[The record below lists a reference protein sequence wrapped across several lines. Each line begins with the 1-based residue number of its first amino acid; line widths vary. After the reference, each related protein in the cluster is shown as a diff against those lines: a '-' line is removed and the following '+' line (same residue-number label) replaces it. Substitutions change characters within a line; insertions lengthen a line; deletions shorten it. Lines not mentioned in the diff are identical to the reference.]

1 MKVFVFSFSLLVSFV
16 SLAQQDVS
24 PRGPYNTLDGG
35 IIDGVVIKDEVP
47 IRSAIPYEHVRLADY
62 VWSKRVFSRIDA
74 REKLNH
80 EIFFPFDRF
89 KDEYKL
95 PRSPEQVDGAF
106 WTKHQ
111 ERWSLWTVILRHIM
125 LGDLTIYSPYDYTV
139 VNNGQY
145 RMEDGYQ
152 FKYPVNM
159 QSRDDYFAN
168 QTYQKTINFFVSSTG
183 QGKPETINIVDNLG
197 GLNEEILVRDPNST
211 LDFQGWFDS
220 IVQMNNPPE
229 ESELMLFS
237 DEQRADLELRWN
249 EAANDV
255 NGFVVKPAALK
266 LQSSQGIIA
275 YNIKEDWF
283 FDKERSILDKR
294 IIAIAP
300 VAKYTF
306 EDSVTNFRGNLVAID
321 ELGNEVFFQDGV
333 HTPLKEESVS
343 TVQLEMFWLYFP
355 ELRNVIVNYYTYN
368 DKSDAL
374 WMSFDDLFWK
384 RKFNAQI
391 YRTSDKFDREIE
403 DYRFGV
409 DALREAEKIKGEIRK
424 WEHDV
429 WNY

>member
-1 MKVFVFSFSLLVSFV
+1 
-16 SLAQQDVS
+16 
-24 PRGPYNTLDGG
+24 
-35 IIDGVVIKDEVP
+35 
-47 IRSAIPYEHVRLADY
+47 
-62 VWSKRVFSRIDA
+62 
-74 REKLNH
+74 
-80 EIFFPFDRF
+80 
-89 KDEYKL
+89 
-95 PRSPEQVDGAF
+95 
-106 WTKHQ
+106 
-111 ERWSLWTVILRHIM
+111 
-125 LGDLTIYSPYDYTV
+125 
-139 VNNGQY
+139 
-145 RMEDGYQ
+145 MEDGYQ
-152 FKYPVNM
+152 FKYPVNK
-159 QSRDDYFAN
+159 QSRDDYFSN
-168 QTYQKTINFFVSSTG
+168 QAYQKVINSFISSTG
-183 QGKPETINIVDNLG
+183 RGKPESINIVDMFGATNP
-197 GLNEEILVRDPNST
+197 EILVRDQGSN
-211 LDFQGWFDS
+211 LNFQGWFDS

-229 ESELMLFS
+229 ESDLNLFS
-237 DEQRADLELRWN
+237 DEQKADLELRWN

-266 LQSSQGIIA
+266 LQSSQGIVA

-306 EDSVTNFRGNLVAID
+306 EDSVTNNRGNLVAID

-333 HTPLKEESVS
+333 HANLKEERVS
-343 TVQLEMFWLYFP
+343 TVQIEMFWLYFP